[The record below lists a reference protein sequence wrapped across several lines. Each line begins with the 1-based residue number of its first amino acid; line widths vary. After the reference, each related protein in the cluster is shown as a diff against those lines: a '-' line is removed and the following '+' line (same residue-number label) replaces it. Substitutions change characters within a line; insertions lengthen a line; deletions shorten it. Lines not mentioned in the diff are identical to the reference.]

1 MCEPFNPYNFE
12 FKLAYPESYIHNIPM
27 SKILSI
33 ELQNTALLPPK
44 PHHKFIPKE
53 IFFYLFKICEERKYS
68 VTTKFQS
75 TQVLSTFITLLEKN
89 HTHPHPQPQPKTPAN
104 NPKRLN
110 PTQPSLITQTADIN
124 LQLYALT
131 SLFLISKLHEYQPLT
146 LTDLHFYSE
155 QNFTRR
161 NFLEAENEILYSL
174 DFDLLSL
181 PTSIPEMIC
190 L

>member
-1 MCEPFNPYNFE
+1 
-12 FKLAYPESYIHNIPM
+12 M

-75 TQVLSTFITLLEKN
+75 TQVLSTFITFLEKK
-89 HTHPHPQPQPKTPAN
+89 HSLTHPQPKTPQP
-104 NPKRLN
+104 NPRRPN
-110 PTQPSLITQTADIN
+110 PSQPTLITQTADIN

-181 PTSIPEMIC
+181 PMSIPEMIC